1 MTAASGVGA
10 AIRAARR
17 AAGLT
22 QEALGSAV
30 GVSGSTVSLWES
42 GSMLPPAAR
51 RQQLAQVLGIPAEAL
66 RPQRPEPPVARVQG
80 GARPL
85 DLVLAARGCAS
96 LGLDA
101 AESAAALGV
110 SVERAKLLLERAGA
124 GGAP

>member
-1 MTAASGVGA
+1 MPAAGVGA
-10 AIRAARR
+10 TIRAART

-22 QEALGSAV
+22 QQQLGAAV
-30 GVSGSTVSLWES
+30 GVTGTTVSLWES
-42 GSMLPPAAR
+42 GATVPPVWR
-51 RQQLAQVLGIPAEAL
+51 RGRLADTLGIAAAELEPRRPRPAEH
-66 RPQRPEPPVARVQG
+66 RPQTRRPV
-80 GARPL
+80 

-110 SVERAKLLLERAGA
+110 SVERARVLLERAGA

>member
-1 MTAASGVGA
+1 MTAPGVGA

-17 AAGLT
+17 TAGLT
-22 QEALGSAV
+22 QQQLGAAV
-30 GVSGSTVSLWES
+30 GVTGTTVSLWES
-42 GSMLPPAAR
+42 GATVPPVWRRQRLADTLGIARAELEPRRPLPAA
-51 RQQLAQVLGIPAEAL
+51 P
-66 RPQRPEPPVARVQG
+66 RPQVRTRPV
-80 GARPL
+80 

-110 SVERAKLLLERAGA
+110 SVERARALLERAGA